1 MTFEVPCEI
10 QIKVRFFS
18 HLKKKKKKKEEK
30 KMKALPGEERF
41 Q

>member
-10 QIKVRFFS
+10 QVKVRFFS
-18 HLKKKKKKKEEK
+18 HLKKKKEVK
-30 KMKALPGEERF
+30 KMKALPGEEHF